1 MARSRSGSTGVAV
14 AGHVLSTEHDVAV
27 DAEGVELILVDE
39 AVHLAGRDGQVA
51 GGLLYGQPLRIGI
64 FHSSRRYTG
73 GRQK

>member
-1 MARSRSGSTGVAV
+1 MARSRSGSTGVVV
-14 AGHVLSTEHDVAV
+14 AGHVVSTEHDVAV
-27 DAEGVELILVDE
+27 DAKRVELAVVDV
-39 AVHLAGRDGQVA
+39 AVDLASRDGQAA

>member
-1 MARSRSGSTGVAV
+1 MARGRSGSTGVVV

-27 DAEGVELILVDE
+27 DPERVELTLVDE
-39 AVHLAGRDGQVA
+39 AVHLAGRDSQTA
-51 GGLLYGQPLRIGI
+51 GGLLYGQPLRISI